1 MKAEYVTSTIGKGTE
16 LHISAAEY
24 KRINSE
30 EGWSDNLNLMFA
42 IRSYA
47 QANQS
52 VNAIRSRDLEEAYR
66 HIKKVG
72 TIVLVTKT
80 DGEIAWCEVYVVTDG
95 EIIPVITS
103 KDGNHF
109 DINYSSKT
117 KRHMNKIRQEREAD
131 SHE

>member
-1 MKAEYVTSTIGKGTE
+1 MKAEYVTSTIGVGTE

-24 KRINSE
+24 KRISSE
-30 EGWSDNLNLMFA
+30 EGWSDNPNLLFA

-52 VNAIRSRDLEEAYR
+52 VNTIRRRDLEEAYR
-66 HIKKVG
+66 HIKKAG
-72 TIVLVTKT
+72 TIILVTKT
-80 DGEIAWCEVYVVTDG
+80 DGEIAWCEVYALTDS

-103 KDGNHF
+103 KDGRGF

-117 KRHMNKIRQEREAD
+117 KHQMNQIRQEREAD

>member
-1 MKAEYVTSTIGKGTE
+1 MKVEYVTSTLGVGTE

-30 EGWSDNLNLMFA
+30 EGSNDRQNLLFVM
-42 IRSYA
+42 RSYT

-52 VNAIRSRDLEEAYR
+52 VNLLKGRDLEEAFR
-66 HIKKVG
+66 HIKKAG
-72 TIVLVTKT
+72 TIVLATKT
-80 DGEIAWCEVYVVTDG
+80 DGEISWCEVYAITDG

-103 KDGNHF
+103 NDGSRF

-117 KRHMNKIRQEREAD
+117 KHQMNRIRQEREAAL
-131 SHE
+131 HE